1 MKRLILLVSL
11 ISAMISLS
19 ACNFFSQPVDLQTE
33 NLQNEQAGTQIA
45 AVRATATVNA
55 DHMIVTLINAQ
66 TAVGEVDQQSTRI
79 VATLIAQGTL
89 FVDGSVITPVI
100 PTLAPQSDSGSPVP
114 QIANPLLTPGAPQVS
129 GQGSAQGDV
138 SLVPTAP
145 PVDQQ
150 NVVQPTLDPNGPSL
164 TQITLTE
171 KVGNDDCPLN
181 PTTSFSTD
189 ATDIYV
195 TAVANNVGQGDTLTA
210 DFSVNG
216 QAIKTYSWSPDFT
229 IRGACIWFHMP
240 STDVQ
245 YTPGNWSVALTING
259 AAVGSPIPFSI
270 SDNAPSQIDPNASTG
285 G

>member
-1 MKRLILLVSL
+1 MKRFTPKILL
-11 ISAMISLS
+11 ISALIFLS

-45 AVRATATVNA
+45 AVRATATGNA
-55 DHMIVTLINAQ
+55 DRMIVTLSSAQ

-89 FVDGSVITPVI
+89 FVDGSVITPVL
-100 PTLAPQSDSGSPVP
+100 PTLAPQSDTGSPIP

-129 GQGSAQGDV
+129 GQGSAQGDAA
-138 SLVPTAP
+138 LVPTAP
-145 PVDQQ
+145 PADQQ
-150 NVVQPTLDPNGPSL
+150 AVVQPTFDPNGPSL
-164 TQITLTE
+164 TQIALSE
-171 KVGNDDCPLN
+171 KVGSDDCPLN
-181 PTTSFSTD
+181 PTTSFSTS
-189 ATDIYV
+189 ATDIYI

-216 QAIKTYSWSPDFT
+216 QTIKSYSWSPDFA
-229 IRGACIWFHMP
+229 IHGACIWFHMP
-240 STDVQ
+240 PSDVE
-245 YTPGNWSVALTING
+245 YTPGNWSVALTLNG

-270 SDNAPSQIDPNASTG
+270 TSDVPNQIDLTAGSG

>member
-1 MKRLILLVSL
+1 MKRFITLVL
-11 ISAMISLS
+11 TLSALISLS

-45 AVRATATVNA
+45 AVRATATTNA
-55 DHMIVTLINAQ
+55 DHMLVTLSSAQ

-89 FVDGSVITPVI
+89 IVDASGITPVV
-100 PTLAPQSDSGSPVP
+100 PTAAPQADGGSPLP

-129 GQGSAQGDV
+129 AGGSAQGD
-138 SLVPTAP
+138 SALVPTPASNG
-145 PVDQQ
+145 Q
-150 NVVQPTLDPNGPSL
+150 NVQSTLDPSGPSL

-171 KVGNDDCPLN
+171 QVGKDDCPVN
-181 PTTSFSTD
+181 SVTSFNAD

-195 TAVANNVGQGDTLTA
+195 TAVANNVGTSDTLTA
-210 DFSVNG
+210 DFSLAG
-216 QAIKTYSWSPDFT
+216 QSIKTYSWSPGFT

-240 STDVQ
+240 ASEVAFS
-245 YTPGNWSVALTING
+245 PGSWSVAIAING
-259 AAVGSPIPFSI
+259 TQIGAPIPFSI
-270 SDNAPSQIDPNASTG
+270 VGNSPNQINMTSETG

>member
-1 MKRLILLVSL
+1 MKRFTPLILMMFAL
-11 ISAMISLS
+11 ILLS

-55 DHMIVTLINAQ
+55 DHMIVTLSSAQ
-66 TAVGEVDQQSTRI
+66 TAVGAVDQQSTRI

-89 FVDGSVITPVI
+89 FVDGSVITPII
-100 PTLAPQSDSGSPVP
+100 PTLAPQADSGSPVP

-145 PVDQQ
+145 PAVP
-150 NVVQPTLDPNGPSL
+150 VEQPTFDPNGPSL
-164 TQITLTE
+164 TNITLTE
-171 KVGNDDCPLN
+171 QVGTDDCPVKA
-181 PTTSFSTD
+181 TTSFSSA

-195 TAVANNVGQGDTLTA
+195 TAVANNVGENNTLTA
-210 DFSVNG
+210 AFSLNG
-216 QAIKTYSWSPDFT
+216 QNVKTYPWTPGFT
-229 IRGACIWFHMP
+229 IHGACIWFHMP
-240 STDVQ
+240 SSEVQ
-245 YTPGNWSVALTING
+245 FTPGNWTVALAIDGTP
-259 AAVGSPIPFSI
+259 VGSPIPFTI
-270 SDNAPSQIDPNASTG
+270 GDTMPNEINPNAQTG